1 MHRGGA
7 RREPIMKTI
16 LYAILATLGA
26 SAAVL
31 SGCWLAATLSMPAAP
46 VVAALPHVPLT
57 IHQPSDE
64 SGAVLLGSE
73 AEEAMRRAV
82 ARYAGDVADAE
93 IFLDGHQPPATFH
106 HPDIGHM
113 VQFSLALTLKNGT
126 RLTTKPRHA
135 KQALLAERVE
145 EAVRRCMRRHAELV
159 KQGLSPKGIT
169 NI

>member
-1 MHRGGA
+1 
-7 RREPIMKTI
+7 MKTI

-31 SGCWLAATLSMPAAP
+31 TGCWLAATLSAPATP

-57 IHQPSDE
+57 IRQPSDE
-64 SGAVLLGSE
+64 AGAVILSGE

-82 ARYAGDVADAE
+82 ARYARVVADAE
-93 IFLDGHQPPATFH
+93 IYLDGHQPPATFH
-106 HPDIGHM
+106 HPGTGNM
-113 VQFSLALTLKNGT
+113 VQFSLTLTLKDGT
-126 RLTTKPRHA
+126 RLATKPRHA
-135 KQALLAERVE
+135 KRTLLAKRVE
-145 EAVRRCMRRHAELV
+145 EGVRRCMRRYAELT